1 MAFPIGSGD
10 VIRAAC
16 RLRDGYGSD
25 IMNVYHFVYTGSAT
39 DSAEVGTPLR
49 QALDDMYDHIQP
61 AIPSDTSFIDIDLS
75 NASSGL
81 IEASQPWP
89 VQTVGGGTGDQMP
102 SKDTALCVGRTNFPH
117 VTARKFLGP
126 FIEADNSD
134 GVWASGL
141 VSALTDFLADYLAD
155 IAVTTVGNLSPAVGR
170 YVAGVLTGHTPINGG
185 YTSNGIYS
193 QRRRRPGVGA

>member
-1 MAFPIGSGD
+1 MAFPIGEND

-25 IMNVYHFVYTGSAT
+25 IMNVFHFRYSGSAT
-39 DSAEVGTPLR
+39 DSAEVGPILR
-49 QALDDMYDHIQP
+49 TALDNMYDNIQP

-81 IEASQPWP
+81 IEAAQPWP

-102 SKDTALCVGRTNFPH
+102 SKDTALVVGRTNFPKS
-117 VTARKFLGP
+117 VSRKFLGP

-141 VSALTDFLADYLAD
+141 LTALEAFLVDYLAD
-155 IAVTTVGNLSPAVGR
+155 VAITTIGNLTPGVGR
-170 YVAGVLTGHTPINGG
+170 YLAGVLTGFTPINGG

-193 QRRRRPGVGA
+193 QRRRRPGVGV